1 MKNQKMRLIIGV
13 VLGVV
18 VLFYIGAMFGFFPF
32 TLCDDLVIR
41 AVAFCTLIICLVIAV
56 CTCFI
61 IDFLGRH
68 RIIWQDD
75 SVWDFSSSQGL
86 ENEGILCVFLVF
98 QTTELAEKTRRG
110 TQTQLCGDALKNY
123 PPGRVTHI
131 VRIRYN
137 NGNCEGRE
145 RRWLQ
150 LKYFRRSLTPA
161 V

>member
-32 TLCDDLVIR
+32 TICDDLVIR

-98 QTTELAEKTRRG
+98 QTAELAEKTRRG
-110 TQTQLCGDALKNY
+110 TQTQLCGDAL
-123 PPGRVTHI
+123 
-131 VRIRYN
+131 
-137 NGNCEGRE
+137 
-145 RRWLQ
+145 
-150 LKYFRRSLTPA
+150 SLSQICGL
-161 V
+161 